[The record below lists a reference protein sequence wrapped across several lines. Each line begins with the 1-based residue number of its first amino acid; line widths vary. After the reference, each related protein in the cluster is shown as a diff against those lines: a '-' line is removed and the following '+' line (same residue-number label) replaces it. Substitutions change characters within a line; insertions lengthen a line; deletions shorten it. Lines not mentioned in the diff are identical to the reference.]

1 VRALVREYGHE
12 STSDEDPSPPARAP
26 TQAGWRSRLSRVTVR
41 LDPGRSGAFAVGL
54 AVVAAAVITGLWL
67 LTQRPHAMP
76 VATTGGQLSSA
87 PSPVG
92 TGDVSVS
99 SSATTAPA
107 SPTATLLVVDVAG
120 KVRQPGLYRLPDGA
134 RVDDAIRAAGGPLH
148 GVDLSSLNL
157 AARVADG
164 QQILVGQP
172 TPGVVGG
179 APGGAG
185 AGVTTGATAPVS
197 LNTATLEQLETLPGV
212 GPVLGQNIIDWRT
225 ANGGFHSVDQLTEV
239 SGIGD
244 VTFAELQPLV
254 TL

>member
-1 VRALVREYGHE
+1 M
-12 STSDEDPSPPARAP
+12 
-26 TQAGWRSRLSRVTVR
+26 
-41 LDPGRSGAFAVGL
+41 GL

-67 LTQRPHAMP
+67 LAQRPHAMP
-76 VATTGGQLSSA
+76 VAATGGQLSSA
-87 PSPVG
+87 SSPVG
-92 TGDVSVS
+92 TGVAGS
-99 SSATTAPA
+99 STVAATSPSA
-107 SPTATLLVVDVAG
+107 SPTELLLVVDVAG
-120 KVRQPGLYRLPDGA
+120 KVHRPGLYRLPDGA
-134 RVDDAIRAAGGPLH
+134 RVDDAIRAAGGPRR

-172 TPGVVGG
+172 APGAVSG
-179 APGGAG
+179 APGSGAG
-185 AGVTTGATAPVS
+185 ATTGTSGPVS
-197 LNTATLEQLETLPGV
+197 LNTATLDQLETLPGV

-225 ANGGFHSVDQLTEV
+225 ANGGFTSIDQLTEV